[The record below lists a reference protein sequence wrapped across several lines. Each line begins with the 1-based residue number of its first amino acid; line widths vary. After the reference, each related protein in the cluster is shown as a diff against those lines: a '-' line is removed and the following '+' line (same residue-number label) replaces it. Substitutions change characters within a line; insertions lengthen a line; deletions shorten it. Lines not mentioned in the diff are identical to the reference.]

1 MKVNVLSRIGIVS
14 SNFLTNEDEI
24 RNLLDSV
31 KIKNY
36 TIFKD
41 GIVDVQ
47 GQVNNASKLIS
58 NGQLVVKFGKV
69 SESFYLP
76 KNAKSL
82 EGSPREVGGSF
93 YCNGSKISSLE
104 GCPEIIGHNFICMSC
119 ANLKTLKGNNIKK
132 CRKFSCS
139 FTPIT
144 SLEGCPQNI
153 EALDCSNCKNLTS
166 LQGAPRKLNG
176 SFYCADCTGLTS
188 LKGAPLEVGG
198 TPGVMAEGF
207 DIRNCSSLKTL
218 EGAPK
223 VVGGNF
229 YAYGCTG
236 LTSLKG
242 APLEVGG
249 NFNCVKCSSLITLD
263 GAPKVVGGNFDCQD
277 CPSLQS
283 LGDVMERVKGKF
295 FFDRKKFPPTGYD
308 NFNTDTDEVQ
318 ALLKMAGVDKLCR
331 VNAYGEVE
339 ISGSKEFKLPKALV
353 TNDGK
358 LKVKFNHCGNL
369 FDCQGLLTSLE
380 GCPSYAIKFDCSGCK
395 IKTLQGAPTECR
407 DFECKNCQELTSLR
421 GAPAYVDRTFNCS
434 GCSKLMSLDGA
445 PKTVGEE
452 LDCSNCSNLVSLK
465 GISNGITDFDC
476 EGCKS
481 LRSLAGIPETVKR
494 LNCRYCNS
502 LKDIDYL
509 PKKLVFLACDKRF
522 KDVREKYPDLF
533 NVQYF

>member
-1 MKVNVLSRIGIVS
+1 MRVNVLSRIGIVS

-24 RNLLDSV
+24 RNLLDLA

-36 TIFKD
+36 TISKD

-47 GQVNNASKLIS
+47 GTVNNASKLIS

-104 GCPEIIGHNFICMSC
+104 GCPEIVGHDFVCMSC

-132 CRKFSCS
+132 CKEFNCN
-139 FTPIT
+139 FTSIT

-153 EALDCSNCKNLTS
+153 EALSCSYCKNLTS

-176 SFYCADCTGLTS
+176 SFECAECTGLTS
-188 LKGAPLEVGG
+188 LKGGPE
-198 TPGVMAEGF
+198 
-207 DIRNCSSLKTL
+207 
-218 EGAPK
+218 
-223 VVGGNF
+223 VVGGNPRVIGDGF
-229 YAYGCTG
+229 YIQ
-236 LTSLKG
+236 
-242 APLEVGG
+242 
-249 NFNCVKCSSLITLD
+249 NCSSLITLD
-263 GAPKVVGGNFDCQD
+263 GAPEVVGGDFDCQD
-277 CPSLQS
+277 CPNLQS

-295 FFDRKKFPPTGYD
+295 FFDRKKFPPEGYE
-308 NFNTDTDEVQ
+308 NFNTDTNEVQ

-358 LKVKFNHCGNL
+358 LKVKFNYCGNV

-380 GCPSYAIKFDCSGCK
+380 GCPNYAIKFDCSGCK
-395 IKTLQGAPTECR
+395 IKTLQGAPEECR
-407 DFECKNCQELTSLR
+407 YFECKNCQELTSLK
-421 GAPAYVDRTFNCS
+421 GAPTSVDETFNCS

-445 PKTVGEE
+445 PKKVGTEF
-452 LDCSNCSNLVSLK
+452 DCSNCSNLVSLK
-465 GISNGITDFDC
+465 GISNGMYTFDC

-481 LRSLAGIPETVKR
+481 LRSLAGVPETVR
-494 LNCRYCNS
+494 SLNCRYCDS

-509 PKKLVFLACDKRF
+509 PKKLIYLACDKRF